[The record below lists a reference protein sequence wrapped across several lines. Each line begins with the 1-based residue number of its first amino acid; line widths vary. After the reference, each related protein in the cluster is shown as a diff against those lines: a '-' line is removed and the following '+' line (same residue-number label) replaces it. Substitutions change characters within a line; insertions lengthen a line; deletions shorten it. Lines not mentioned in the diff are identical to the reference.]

1 MCSKSRVVSTWK
13 KRREFVFAG
22 SAHPSIHFNPGT
34 SAATLSSTHILRL
47 YPETRPGCA
56 SAHRLVVPSTQH
68 TTLRRQPPDTFT
80 NTSPSTASQ
89 GRGKVS
95 SVRRMLGGD
104 SQQDCSWVFQSTQ
117 RHPKDSD
124 TIAWLRPCLRE
135 VKSSEE
141 WCAPRSSWK
150 KGLLASYGSSK
161 LYYSNVGGS
170 FSEKYRSTTFP
181 NARLSSPIRSYLED
195 LLRALHTR
203 SPPS

>member
-1 MCSKSRVVSTWK
+1 
-13 KRREFVFAG
+13 
-22 SAHPSIHFNPGT
+22 
-34 SAATLSSTHILRL
+34 
-47 YPETRPGCA
+47 
-56 SAHRLVVPSTQH
+56 
-68 TTLRRQPPDTFT
+68 
-80 NTSPSTASQ
+80 
-89 GRGKVS
+89 
-95 SVRRMLGGD
+95 MLGGD

-161 LYYSNVGGS
+161 LYYCNVGGS

-195 LLRALHTR
+195 LLRALHSR
-203 SPPS
+203 SPPHFLQFNSSLHHILVVFRFVLLSSARLRPLTRLCRSTGLPHAFPPPPPAVPQSNRTMGRQQASLRALRAREIVKGPLSLSART